1 VIVGLNGCAGGYI
14 SLSGSADKNLTKSF
28 RWRCKISFPKPFNL
42 SGKVALVTGA
52 ASGLGVAFAEAM
64 AEAGADVVCADI
76 NNKGLQKTVKKI
88 EKIGKIGLAVI
99 CDVSKEE
106 DVKRM
111 MRVTVNTLGRLDIL
125 FNNAGIGGVRKP
137 LHKYT
142 TEEWDQILAV
152 DLQGVFFCAREALK
166 IMVKQKSGKIIN
178 IASIWGLVGSSSIM
192 PVPAYNAAKG
202 AVVNLTRELGLEY
215 SAKGINVNV
224 ICPGFYRTNLG
235 GGKSY
240 NPKFIK
246 AVKRF
251 VPMGKMAGPE
261 DLKGTAIYLAS
272 SASDY
277 MCGQMIVTDGGILA
291 K

>member
-1 VIVGLNGCAGGYI
+1 MKGGMEV
-14 SLSGSADKNLTKSF
+14 K
-28 RWRCKISFPKPFNL
+28 FPKPFNL
-42 SGKVALVTGA
+42 DGKVAAVTGA

-64 AEAGADVVCADI
+64 AEAGADVACADI
-76 NNKGLQKTVKKI
+76 NVKGLEETVEKVKRTGQKAI
-88 EKIGKIGLAVI
+88 AIR

-111 MRVTVNTLGRLDIL
+111 MEKTVETFGRVDIL
-125 FNNAGIGGVRKP
+125 FNNAGIAEENPKP
-137 LHKYT
+137 LHEYT
-142 TEEWDQILAV
+142 TEEWNRILAV

-178 IASIWGLVGSSSIM
+178 IASVWGLAGSSSVM

-215 SAKGINVNV
+215 AAMGINVNA

-235 GGKSY
+235 GGSDD
-240 NPKFIK
+240 PEF
-246 AVKRF
+246 VHSVEEF
-251 VPMGKMAGPE
+251 VPAGKMADPD

-272 SASDY
+272 EASDY

>member
-1 VIVGLNGCAGGYI
+1 M
-14 SLSGSADKNLTKSF
+14 
-28 RWRCKISFPKPFNL
+28 SFPKPFNL
-42 SGKVALVTGA
+42 DRKVALVTGA
-52 ASGLGVAFAEAM
+52 ASGLGVVFAEAM

-76 NNKGLQKTVKKI
+76 NAKGLEKTMK
-88 EKIGKIGLAVI
+88 KIGKIGKKGLTVL

-111 MRVTVNTLGRLDIL
+111 MKVTVDTFGRLDIL
-125 FNNAGIGGVRKP
+125 FNNAGIAEEEPKP

-142 TEEWDQILAV
+142 TGEWNRILAV

-178 IASIWGLVGSSSIM
+178 IASVWGLVGSSSIM

-215 SAKGINVNV
+215 AAIGINVNA
-224 ICPGFYRTNLG
+224 ICPGFYRTSLG
-235 GGKSY
+235 GGSSY
-240 NPKFIK
+240 NPNLIK
-246 AVKRF
+246 AVKEF
-251 VPMGKMAGPE
+251 VPKGKMAEPV

-277 MCGQMIVTDGGILA
+277 MCGQVIVTDGGMSA

>member
-1 VIVGLNGCAGGYI
+1 M
-14 SLSGSADKNLTKSF
+14 
-28 RWRCKISFPKPFNL
+28 SFPKPFNL
-42 SGKVALVTGA
+42 GGKVALVTGA
-52 ASGLGVAFAEAM
+52 ANGLGVSFAEAM

-76 NNKGLQKTVKKI
+76 DAKGLQKTVKKI
-88 EKIGKIGLAVI
+88 KRIGKKGLAVI

-111 MRVTVNTLGRLDIL
+111 MRVTVNTFGRLDIL
-125 FNNAGIGGVRKP
+125 FNNAGIGGVPKP

-142 TEEWDQILAV
+142 TEEWNRILAV

-166 IMVKQKSGKIIN
+166 IMMKQKSGKIIN
-178 IASIWGLVGSSSIM
+178 IASVWGLAGSSSIM

-215 SAKGINVNV
+215 AAKGINVNA

-235 GGKSY
+235 GGSSS
-240 NPKFIK
+240 NPNFIK
-246 AVKRF
+246 AVKEF
-251 VPMGKMAGPE
+251 VPMGKMAEPE

-277 MCGQMIVTDGGILA
+277 MCGQMIVTDGGMLA